1 MKLVI
6 EIDTLELRLETEF
19 CMEIGIETTIE
30 ELNEIIADIDEDYAE
45 EYRQNRTCDTTGF
58 CGGMSCPQY
67 FECNS

>member
-1 MKLVI
+1 
-6 EIDTLELRLETEF
+6 
-19 CMEIGIETTIE
+19 MEIGIETTIE

-58 CGGMSCPQY
+58 CGGISCPQY